1 MKDNV
6 DLQAENSRLVST
18 VQELKL
24 EIAYH
29 IGETKRLF
37 CERDSF
43 KRDVAKMASL
53 FKGWL
58 IDLQSSSK
66 RCLLDNQEFFK
77 NLVKNPSQNISDI
90 MQIND
95 LKLLVTSCQA
105 PYYIEHTN
113 KAWSLECGWENH
125 EVSGLT
131 CAFLQGELTDVKTA
145 AAFTKDVM
153 EVGYGNMQIN
163 NYRKNGEAFNVSI
176 TVFPIYDSFGAGE
189 PPILT
194 HFATVLSDIT
204 SINLEETEEIIPL
217 SISKAL
223 SDQMTPKYVKEN
235 TDSTNGIKDIVDRRI
250 YSRKFDGE
258 CNLNSETFEF
268 ITRDIRMSDLLRLSL
283 SCTNGITLKDKD
295 SNILHCNKAY
305 AQLTGY
311 TLRDIEGTKE
321 TMLFGSMTD
330 YREIKRCNLLQKS
343 LSLSRM
349 TVVNY
354 RKDGSMFY
362 NYITTVPIRAG
373 YNSTDVTHFCTLS
386 ILSEATP
393 TLSDKSNR
401 ELGERSSK
409 NYNSSHNAFE
419 NPISEY
425 PVTEY
430 SDTQISGYTDK
441 VALDVSVSSD
451 IDLIDR
457 HDSKRSKVNVNYF
470 DCEDSDDDGGEGLLG
485 DNRGGDKICK
495 RRYSNVSDIS
505 EFELTEISRF

>member
-6 DLQAENSRLVST
+6 DLQGENDLLAAT

-29 IGETKRLF
+29 LGETKRLL

-43 KRDVAKMASL
+43 KRDLVKMAAL

-58 IDLQSSSK
+58 IDFQSSKK
-66 RCLLDNQEFFK
+66 RCLIDTQEFFK
-77 NLVKNPSQNISDI
+77 NLVKNPPQNISDI

-95 LKLLVTSCQA
+95 LRLLITSCQA
-105 PYYIEHTN
+105 PYYIEHSN
-113 KAWSLECGWENH
+113 KAWTLECGWENH
-125 EVSGLT
+125 EVGGLT
-131 CAFLQGELTDVKTA
+131 CAFLQGELTDVKKA

-163 NYRKNGEAFNVSI
+163 NYRKNGEAFSAQI
-176 TVFPIYDSFGAGE
+176 TVFPIYDSFGASE
-189 PPILT
+189 SPVLT
-194 HFATVLSDIT
+194 HFASILSDIT
-204 SINLEETEEIIPL
+204 TIDLQDPEEIIPL

-223 SDQMTPKYVKEN
+223 SDQMIPKHVEQI
-235 TDSTNGIKDIVDRRI
+235 TDSTNRTKGCDKLGCSKIDRRL

-283 SCTNGITLKDKD
+283 SCTNGITLKDID
-295 SNILHCNKAY
+295 SNVIHCNKAY
-305 AQLTGY
+305 VLLTGY

-330 YREIKRCNLLQKS
+330 HREIKRCNLLQKS

-362 NYITTVPIRAG
+362 NYMTTVPIRAG
-373 YNSTDVTHFCTLS
+373 YDSTDVTHFCSLS
-386 ILSEATP
+386 ILSASPPTP
-393 TLSDKSNR
+393 LYESNR
-401 ELGERSSK
+401 AGSLSSYK
-409 NYNSSHNAFE
+409 KPVHYNTSSSHNAFE

-425 PVTEY
+425 PDTQIYEY
-430 SDTQISGYTDK
+430 SDMRISAHSDTGI
-441 VALDVSVSSD
+441 VAVDVSND
-451 IDLIDR
+451 IEVIDR

-470 DCEDSDDDGGEGLLG
+470 DCEDSDDDCG
-485 DNRGGDKICK
+485 
-495 RRYSNVSDIS
+495 
-505 EFELTEISRF
+505 

>member
-6 DLQAENSRLVST
+6 DLQVENDRLSAT

-29 IGETKRLF
+29 LGETKRLL

-43 KRDVAKMASL
+43 KRDLVKMAAL

-58 IDLQSSSK
+58 IDFKSSNK

-77 NLVKNPSQNISDI
+77 NLVKNPPQNISDI
-90 MQIND
+90 MQVND
-95 LKLLVTSCQA
+95 LKLLITSCQA

-113 KAWSLECGWENH
+113 KAWTLECGWDNH
-125 EVSGLT
+125 EVGGLT
-131 CAFLQGELTDVKTA
+131 CAFLQGELTDVKKA
-145 AAFTKDVM
+145 AAFTKDVV

-163 NYRKNGEAFNVSI
+163 NYRKNGEAFSAQI
-176 TVFPIYDSFGAGE
+176 TVFPIYDSFGASE
-189 PPILT
+189 SPILT

-204 SINLEETEEIIPL
+204 TINNEDPEEIIPL

-223 SDQMTPKYVKEN
+223 SDQMTPKYVEQII
-235 TDSTNGIKDIVDRRI
+235 DSTNGMKGRDKLGRSNVDRRL
-250 YSRKFDGE
+250 YSRRFDGE

-295 SNILHCNKAY
+295 SNIIHCNKAY
-305 AQLTGY
+305 ALLTGY
-311 TLRDIEGTKE
+311 TLRDIEGTKD

-373 YNSTDVTHFCTLS
+373 YDSTDVTHFCSLS
-386 ILSEATP
+386 ILSDHPTP
-393 TLSDKSNR
+393 LNESNKAGSSSSHKKSVHHNT
-401 ELGERSSK
+401 
-409 NYNSSHNAFE
+409 SHNAFE

-425 PVTEY
+425 PGIQISEY
-430 SDTQISGYTDK
+430 SDIRISADTEILA
-441 VALDVSVSSD
+441 VDVCN
-451 IDLIDR
+451 DLEVIDR

-470 DCEDSDDDGGEGLLG
+470 DCEDSDDDGG
-485 DNRGGDKICK
+485 
-495 RRYSNVSDIS
+495 
-505 EFELTEISRF
+505 